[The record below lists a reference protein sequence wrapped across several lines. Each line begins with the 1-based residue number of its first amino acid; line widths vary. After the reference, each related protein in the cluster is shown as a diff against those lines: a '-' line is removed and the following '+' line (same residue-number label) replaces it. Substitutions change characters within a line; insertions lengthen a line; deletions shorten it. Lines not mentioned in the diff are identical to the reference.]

1 MPSSTMLRRSSDGE
15 PGKEADPVKRLY
27 VTGEHWGN
35 LLMAYYRMFPRTEA
49 LALMSR
55 QQAFAIFRD
64 SEQYGAF
71 IEQVLACE
79 QGLTEQPIV
88 KMPSL
93 P

>member
-1 MPSSTMLRRSSDGE
+1 M
-15 PGKEADPVKRLY
+15 KKRLY
-27 VTGEHWGN
+27 VCSGHWGE
-35 LLMAYYRMFPRTEA
+35 LLHAYYKMFPRTEA
-49 LALMSR
+49 LALLSR

-79 QGLTEQPIV
+79 QGLAEQPIV
-88 KMPSL
+88 KMPSF